1 MPWANPQCNLWS
13 ANSPRLGIRR
23 CQDLVQGLVLALG
36 EQVCQGLAI
45 LVCRALDQL
54 WTLLWV
60 NEKNKAWYHTLLCL
74 GVISV
79 QSWVSKF
86 AKA

>member
-1 MPWANPQCNLWS
+1 MLIIKKFIES
-13 ANSPRLGIRR
+13 IIKFYTR
-23 CQDLVQGLVLALG
+23 CQGLVQVLVLALG

-45 LVCRALDQL
+45 LVCRALGQL
-54 WTLLWV
+54 WTQFWV
-60 NEKNKAWYHTLLCL
+60 NDKNKAWYHTLLCL
-74 GVISV
+74 GLISV